1 MQPINEWLVQSGGL
15 ADRLRILRRTA
26 GLDQTQLA
34 RAIGTSQAK
43 ISRIESGFRLPTVP
57 EVRAW
62 TRATDPTAADELL
75 TLVEEGE
82 VIDRR
87 WRKRLQ
93 EGATVQ
99 AQYDTLV
106 RSATRIRNCQVLIV
120 PGLLQTRD
128 YARAHL
134 LRAHQLNQTD
144 ASGIEDVVDV
154 RMRRQEALYDQSK
167 TFEFYFSAAALAYWP
182 CPAQVMAGQLDR
194 LLTASYMPNVTIG
207 IIPPGVE
214 LEVVPAVAILV
225 ADDVV
230 VEETPG
236 NERTLRGDDAT
247 LYHRYADGLMAEAVT
262 GEEARRLIAE
272 AAAALR

>member
-1 MQPINEWLVQSGGL
+1 M
-15 ADRLRILRRTA
+15 
-26 GLDQTQLA
+26 
-34 RAIGTSQAK
+34 GTSQAK

-62 TRATDPTAADELL
+62 TRATNPTVADELL
-75 TLVEEGE
+75 ALVEEGE

-106 RSATRIRNCQVLIV
+106 RSATRIRNCQVLVV

-128 YARAHL
+128 YARAQL

-167 TFEFYFSAAALAYWP
+167 TFEF
-182 CPAQVMAGQLDR
+182 
-194 LLTASYMPNVTIG
+194 
-207 IIPPGVE
+207 
-214 LEVVPAVAILV
+214 
-225 ADDVV
+225 
-230 VEETPG
+230 
-236 NERTLRGDDAT
+236 
-247 LYHRYADGLMAEAVT
+247 
-262 GEEARRLIAE
+262 
-272 AAAALR
+272 

>member
-1 MQPINEWLVQSGGL
+1 
-15 ADRLRILRRTA
+15 
-26 GLDQTQLA
+26 
-34 RAIGTSQAK
+34 
-43 ISRIESGFRLPTVP
+43 
-57 EVRAW
+57 
-62 TRATDPTAADELL
+62 
-75 TLVEEGE
+75 
-82 VIDRR
+82 
-87 WRKRLQ
+87 
-93 EGATVQ
+93 
-99 AQYDTLV
+99 
-106 RSATRIRNCQVLIV
+106 VLIV

-128 YARAHL
+128 YARAQL

-182 CPAQVMAGQLDR
+182 CPAPVMAGQLDR

-225 ADDVV
+225 VDDVV

-247 LYHRYADGLMAEAVT
+247 LYHRYADGLAAEAVT
-262 GEEARRLIAE
+262 GDPARALIAE

>member
-1 MQPINEWLVQSGGL
+1 M
-15 ADRLRILRRTA
+15 
-26 GLDQTQLA
+26 
-34 RAIGTSQAK
+34 
-43 ISRIESGFRLPTVP
+43 P

-62 TRATDPTAADELL
+62 TGATDPTAADELL
-75 TLVEEGE
+75 ALVEEGE

-106 RSATRIRNCQVLIV
+106 SDATRIRNCQVLIV

-128 YARAHL
+128 YARAQL
-134 LRAHQLNQTD
+134 LRAYQLNQMDT
-144 ASGIEDVVDV
+144 SGIDDVVDV
-154 RMRRQEALYDQSK
+154 RMHRQEALYDQSK

-182 CPAQVMAGQLDR
+182 CPAPAMAAQLHK
-194 LLTASYMPNVTIG
+194 LMTATELPNVTIG

-214 LEVVPAVAILV
+214 LKVVPAVGILV

-236 NERTLRGDDAT
+236 NERMLRGDDAA
-247 LYHRYADGLMAEAVT
+247 LYHRYADGLATEAVT
-262 GEEARRLIAE
+262 GDEARRLITV
-272 AAAALR
+272 AARELREGN